1 MPRLPRELKPDFCYH
16 IAPRCN
22 NGEFRLI
29 RDECREVLLYALP
42 SRPLN
47 PPILGDFEG
56 GFWRKNC

>member
-1 MPRLPRELKPDFCYH
+1 MPRPPCELKPDFCYH
-16 IAPRCN
+16 ITTRCN

-47 PPILGDFEG
+47 PPILGDFEL
-56 GFWRKNC
+56 RECLEK